1 MSNTRG
7 APTFMPYLGGAY
19 PLPHPSLLD
28 EDALNRAAIKQIV
41 DWGSLNLSSCL
52 QILFGSCIFALGVA
66 RMFLRADYAKG
77 QELFYGISVVCA
89 GLIGYFAVRHRSY
102 CMAVSCFVL
111 SIINA
116 VLVFVPFLSGILPLI
131 PLLTAA
137 SSGKP
142 SISINGT
149 NEPIEVDL
157 ALSILSL
164 LQFAASLIVGV
175 YGCRAVGSTIGH
187 VEQLRFQQQTG
198 NPLIDRNFLASN
210 HEVEDLAKKFGS
222 ELDIG
227 AIYSQGKPILWI
239 KNAKKVI
246 ESRLLH
252 LHQSKQL
259 QLDGKYGEKIFLFLV
274 GDKGGSSTKIIIGIA
289 NSRAIDKKIRETQS
303 TEDKVIKLLLLGAGE
318 CGKSTLMKQMRIL
331 HSDGFTE
338 EELLQQR
345 SVVYSNTVHAMDEL
359 LRGMAMYKI
368 GFKEPKRAED
378 ARVVMETIKSGEE
391 SEPFSDELA
400 VALKRLRLEFHLHDS
415 AKHFLDNLDRIC
427 NPSYR
432 PSQQDILLTR
442 IKTTGIVEVNF
453 IIKGVHFRVFDVG
466 GQRSERKKWIHCF
479 EDVNAIIFV
488 AAVSEY
494 DEVLFEDETTNR
506 MIESM
511 RLFESICNSRWF
523 INTSIILFLNKKD
536 LFAEKIKFVSIR
548 TCFKEYAGP
557 QTYDDSINYI
567 RKKFDALN
575 ANPRKTIYVHQ
586 TCATDTDQVQ
596 LILDSVI
603 SMIIQSNLHKSGLY

>member
-1 MSNTRG
+1 MGLCQS
-7 APTFMPYLGGAY
+7 
-19 PLPHPSLLD
+19 D
-28 EDALNRAAIKQIV
+28 EEKTQIK
-41 DWGSLNLSSCL
+41 
-52 QILFGSCIFALGVA
+52 
-66 RMFLRADYAKG
+66 
-77 QELFYGISVVCA
+77 
-89 GLIGYFAVRHRSY
+89 
-102 CMAVSCFVL
+102 
-111 SIINA
+111 
-116 VLVFVPFLSGILPLI
+116 
-131 PLLTAA
+131 T
-137 SSGKP
+137 
-142 SISINGT
+142 
-149 NEPIEVDL
+149 
-157 ALSILSL
+157 
-164 LQFAASLIVGV
+164 
-175 YGCRAVGSTIGH
+175 
-187 VEQLRFQQQTG
+187 
-198 NPLIDRNFLASN
+198 
-210 HEVEDLAKKFGS
+210 
-222 ELDIG
+222 
-227 AIYSQGKPILWI
+227 
-239 KNAKKVI
+239 
-246 ESRLLH
+246 
-252 LHQSKQL
+252 
-259 QLDGKYGEKIFLFLV
+259 
-274 GDKGGSSTKIIIGIA
+274 
-289 NSRAIDKKIRETQS
+289 SRAIDKKIREAQS

-345 SVVYSNTVHAMDEL
+345 SVVYSNTVHAMAEL
-359 LRGMAMYKI
+359 LKGMAMYKI
-368 GFKEPKRAED
+368 GFKEQKRAED
-378 ARVVMETIKSGEE
+378 AKIVMDTIRNGEE

-400 VALKRLRLEFHLHDS
+400 VALKRLWADPALNTATFSRRLEFHLHDS

-442 IKTTGIVEVNF
+442 IKTTGIVEVTF
-453 IIKGVHFRVFDVG
+453 VIKGVQFRVFDVG

-488 AAVSEY
+488 AAISEY

-548 TCFKEYAGP
+548 TCFKEYSGP